1 MTCTNHTKKLSIPFF
16 LLLSLQVAIILHF
29 PLIWVSVNSLS
40 LKSSSCTSSSPSSMS
55 KWKNK
60 SSRSAARPIIWKTTN
75 KPSTSSVANNFYHS
89 NIISTKSFSSLYTT
103 SDDNIEQTEFD
114 SSTSSSFEASTNNNT
129 TIDIAATTTTTTT
142 TTTAAET
149 TSDSST
155 TTVTTTTN
163 DDSDDG
169 LLPSYKRLIV
179 FTATTI
185 LIWLSEPLLSLV
197 DTAIVSLTASVK
209 SGVVQIAA
217 LGPATTLFDSL
228 IYTTY
233 FLAMVTTNQLAPA
246 LASAAK
252 IGSKN
257 KNSSND
263 INNSN
268 NNSNSINPWK
278 DLRQSTSHLLGL
290 ALVFG
295 CIVSAITFTAGK
307 SIISQMVGGSL
318 GAAEANAIIPLA
330 TTYARIR
337 AAVAPFS
344 VVGFVAQSV
353 SAHHLYF
360 AFCVLCVCVVLCCVV
375 LCCVVKYHTNF

>member
-1 MTCTNHTKKLSIPFF
+1 MACINYTKKLSIPVF
-16 LLLSLQVAIILHF
+16 LLLSLKVAIILHF
-29 PLIWVSVNSLS
+29 PLLVSVDSLS
-40 LKSSSCTSSSPSSMS
+40 LKSPS
-55 KWKNK
+55 KWK
-60 SSRSAARPIIWKTTN
+60 SSRSARPIIS
-75 KPSTSSVANNFYHS
+75 KPSATSSVANNFYRS
-89 NIISTKSFSSLYTT
+89 NIIPTTSFLPLYTT
-103 SDDNIEQTEFD
+103 SDDNTEQTEFD
-114 SSTSSSFEASTNNNT
+114 SSSPSSFEASINNIT
-129 TIDIAATTTTTTT
+129 TIDVTATAMQLL
-142 TTTAAET
+142 TTAATDT
-149 TSDSST
+149 TSISNNNKSDDSST
-155 TTVTTTTN
+155 TTTTQ
-163 DDSDDG
+163 DDSEDG

-197 DTAIVSLTASVK
+197 DTAVVSFTASAK

-252 IGSKN
+252 KESKN

-263 INNSN
+263 MDN
-268 NNSNSINPWK
+268 NNNNINPWQ

-295 CIVSAITFTAGK
+295 CIVSAITFTAGE
-307 SIISQMVGGSL
+307 SIIAQMVGGSL

-330 TTYARIR
+330 TTYATIR

-353 SAHHLYF
+353 SVFFKFESILSDLVF
-360 AFCVLCVCVVLCCVV
+360 RVLIFIFRFFFVS
-375 LCCVVKYHTNF
+375 

>member
-1 MTCTNHTKKLSIPFF
+1 MACINYTKKLSIPVF
-16 LLLSLQVAIILHF
+16 LLLSLKVAIILHF
-29 PLIWVSVNSLS
+29 PLWVSVDSLS
-40 LKSSSCTSSSPSSMS
+40 LKSPS
-55 KWKNK
+55 KWK
-60 SSRSAARPIIWKTTN
+60 SSRSARPIIS
-75 KPSTSSVANNFYHS
+75 KPSSLSSVANNFYRS
-89 NIISTKSFSSLYTT
+89 NIIPTKSFLPLYTT

-114 SSTSSSFEASTNNNT
+114 SSSSSSFESSISNIT
-129 TIDIAATTTTTTT
+129 TIDVTATAMQLL
-142 TTTAAET
+142 TTAATDT
-149 TSDSST
+149 TSISNNNKSDDSST
-155 TTVTTTTN
+155 TTTQ
-163 DDSDDG
+163 DDSEDG

-197 DTAIVSLTASVK
+197 DTAVVSFTASAK

-252 IGSKN
+252 KESKN
-257 KNSSND
+257 KNSSSD
-263 INNSN
+263 MNSN
-268 NNSNSINPWK
+268 NINPWQ

-307 SIISQMVGGSL
+307 SIIAQMVGGSL
-318 GAAEANAIIPLA
+318 GAAEANTIIPLA
-330 TTYARIR
+330 TTYATIR

-353 SAHHLYF
+353 SFLTLILNQFYPIWF
-360 AFCVLCVCVVLCCVV
+360 SMC
-375 LCCVVKYHTNF
+375 